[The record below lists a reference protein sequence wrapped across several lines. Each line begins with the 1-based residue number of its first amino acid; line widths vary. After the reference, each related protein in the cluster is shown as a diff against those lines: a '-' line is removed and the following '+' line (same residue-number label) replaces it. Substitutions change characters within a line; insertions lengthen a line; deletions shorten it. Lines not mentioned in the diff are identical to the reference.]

1 MDYFINFLR
10 PNKRSKF
17 RIYSGSFILVM
28 GILYG
33 IIGFRTMVYYN
44 WVLCGA
50 YVILGLIFLLN
61 GLGVGVK
68 QTSAKAYI
76 SITDT
81 YIYFKPTRW
90 VAEERAHWN
99 DIKSIGYKSRRF
111 VIERKDDT
119 NFEIFSDNCLS
130 FQNIQEIKS
139 ILQEMA
145 NNHQIPF
152 ILE

>member
-10 PNKRSKF
+10 PNKRSRF

-44 WVLCGA
+44 WALCGA
-50 YVILGLIFLLN
+50 YVILGLVFLLN

-81 YIYFKPTRW
+81 YIYFKSARW
-90 VAEERAHWN
+90 TAEERAHWN
-99 DIKSIGYKSRRF
+99 DTKSIVYKSGRF
-111 VIERKDDT
+111 IIERKDDT
-119 NFEIFSDNCLS
+119 NFEIYSESYLS